1 MATAQL
7 SASTRNS
14 VGKGAACSLRSAGQ
28 IPAVIYGHA
37 REPQSLAIPTREFE
51 KLLER
56 VSAESTVIELDV
68 GGTVARTLIREI
80 QRHPFKKQILHID
93 FQELVAGE
101 KVSVNVPIVLM
112 GIPEGV
118 RVSGGI
124 MSQVLSELTIRVDPV
139 NIPRRVEA
147 DVSGLT
153 IGHSL
158 HVSDLKVPEGIE
170 ILDEPESTV
179 AVVSAPKAAEEVV
192 PVAAAEGE
200 EAPAEP
206 ELIRKTK
213 DEEEGEGDAK
223 K

>member
-1 MATAQL
+1 MATVQL
-7 SASTRNS
+7 SASPRDT
-14 VGKGAACSLRSAGQ
+14 VGKGAARSLRSAGK

-101 KVSVNVPIVLM
+101 KVTVNVPIVLV
-112 GIPEGV
+112 GTPEGV
-118 RVSGGI
+118 RLSGGI
-124 MSQVLSELTIRVDPV
+124 LSQVLSELSILVDPV
-139 NIPRRVEA
+139 NIPRRIEA
-147 DVSGLT
+147 DVTNLT

-158 HVSDLKVPEGIE
+158 HVSDLTVPEGVE
-170 ILDEPESTV
+170 IVDEPESTV
-179 AVVSAPKAAEEVV
+179 ANVSAPKAVEETAPVAE
-192 PVAAAEGE
+192 AAAEGE
-200 EAPAEP
+200 AEP

-213 DEEEGEGDAK
+213 DEEEEGESK
-223 K
+223 

>member
-1 MATAQL
+1 MPTAQL

-14 VGKGAACSLRSAGQ
+14 SGKGAARKLRSAGQ

-37 REPQSLAIPTREFE
+37 REPQPLAVPAREVE

-56 VSAESTVIELDV
+56 VSAESTVIDLDV
-68 GGTVARTLIREI
+68 SGTVARTLIREI

-101 KVSVNVPIVLM
+101 KVSVNVPIVLT
-112 GIPEGV
+112 GTPEGV

-124 MSQVLSELTIRVDPV
+124 LSQVMSELTIRVDPV

-147 DVSGLT
+147 DVTNVS

-158 HVSDLKVPEGIE
+158 HVSDLKVPDGVE
-170 ILDEPESTV
+170 ILDEPEATV
-179 AVVSAPKAAEEVV
+179 AVVSAPKVEVE
-192 PVAAAEGE
+192 PVAVVEGAE
-200 EAPAEP
+200 PSAEP

-213 DEEEGEGDAK
+213 EDEEGEGESK
-223 K
+223 